1 MVENLGVKIEA
12 IYVDVIQLQLNEVH
26 AKRAANIEEAVSRID
41 SEVHVL
47 KTRTTKL
54 AKNVEELEEGFQ
66 YNEDD
71 VTVTFNVTTRK
82 FMT

>member
-1 MVENLGVKIEA
+1 M
-12 IYVDVIQLQLNEVH
+12 DVIALKLNEVH
-26 AKRAANIEEAVSRID
+26 AKRAANIEEAVSRLD
-41 SEVHVL
+41 SEVQDL

-54 AKNVEELEEGFQ
+54 EKNVEELEEGFQ

-71 VTVTFNVTTRK
+71 VTVTFNVTTRNRSMK